1 MERIRAASIGLG
13 WWGGVLA
20 QAAARSKGVEVTTC
34 YARTPET
41 RERFAAEHGLRAA
54 GSLDD
59 VLADPDIDALIV
71 ATPHS
76 HHLDVVRAAAGA
88 GKHLFIEKP
97 ITLTVPEGRA
107 CVEAAEAAGIV
118 LQVGHHRRRSAANRA
133 LKRMVDEGALGVI
146 HLVEATMHVPK
157 YLDPVDSWRATPDES
172 PAGAMTALGV
182 HMVDTF
188 QYLLGPITRVTALS
202 KRVLAR
208 WELDDITTIA
218 FEFGSGPLGTLATSL
233 VLPRTCDIGLYGTE
247 QAAWSLEDGS
257 RLFVQPRTE
266 MVRREEPVEKVDEL
280 VEQLDELA
288 RCVREGGRPETGGP
302 EAVDVIAV
310 LTAIVTSIRTGSAV
324 DVDPIRAG

>member
-20 QAAARSKGVEVTTC
+20 QAAKRSKGVEVTTC

-54 GSLDD
+54 GSLDE
-59 VLADPDIDALIV
+59 VLADPEVDALIV

-76 HHLDVVRAAAGA
+76 HHLEVVRAAAAA
-88 GKHLFIEKP
+88 GKHVFIEKP
-97 ITLTVPEGRA
+97 ITLSVAEGRA
-107 CVEAAEAAGIV
+107 CVEAAEAGDIV
-118 LQVGHHRRRSAANRA
+118 MQVGHHRRRSAANRA
-133 LKRMVDEGALGVI
+133 LKRMVDDGSLGVI

-310 LTAIVTSIRTGSAV
+310 LTAIVESIRTGSAV
-324 DVDPIRAG
+324 DVDPFRAG